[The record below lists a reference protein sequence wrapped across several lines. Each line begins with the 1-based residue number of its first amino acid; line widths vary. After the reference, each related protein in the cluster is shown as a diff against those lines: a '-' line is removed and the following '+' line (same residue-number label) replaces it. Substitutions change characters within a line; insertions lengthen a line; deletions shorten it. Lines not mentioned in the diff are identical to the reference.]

1 MNGLENDLVF
11 DYELLDEM
19 NTNNEPSEEVLN
31 LDNIDKDEY
40 EEVEFDN
47 VWE

>member
-1 MNGLENDLVF
+1 MDGSEDDLVF
-11 DYELLDEM
+11 DYELLNEK
-19 NTNNEPSEEVLN
+19 NANNEN
-31 LDNIDKDEY
+31 LKKNKY